1 MRNTRDFPNDHQL
14 RGKPAFTRAPMIAGG
29 GPGISLVTSSRGDWP
44 QNPKGHAM
52 TMTSTV
58 SATPSRG
65 WNIAIWA
72 GQIALAGL
80 YAMGAWFHFLPAE
93 EAAKMG
99 AVWMLEVPVALPRFI
114 GVMEVL
120 GVLGL
125 ILPAATRIMPH
136 LTVWAAAGLLAI
148 QALAI
153 PFHAIRGEFEPLPF
167 NLIYVVLAV
176 FVLWGRA
183 RKAPIAPRA

>member
-1 MRNTRDFPNDHQL
+1 
-14 RGKPAFTRAPMIAGG
+14 
-29 GPGISLVTSSRGDWP
+29 
-44 QNPKGHAM
+44 M
-52 TMTSTV
+52 TMTSTAAP
-58 SATPSRG
+58 ATGRA

-80 YAMGAWFHFLPAE
+80 YLMGAWFHFLPADQ
-93 EAAKMG
+93 AAAMG
-99 AVWMLEVPVALPRFI
+99 AVWMTEVPIALPRFI

-120 GVLGL
+120 GAIGI
-125 ILPAATRIMPH
+125 ILPAATRIIPH

-167 NLIYVVLAV
+167 NLIYVALAV

-183 RKAPIAPRA
+183 RKSPIAPRA